1 MKQAANPRDFSPE
14 MMLPGI
20 KATTRPDDFFPL
32 EQAQLM
38 TFDGEAWRAFGDGIN
53 GEVGHQ
59 PLSGQGAAGA
69 GSTGAQPN
77 AGAQEFLWIDRIAV
91 DPGFVVQM
99 RTGRSAG

>member
-1 MKQAANPRDFSPE
+1 MKHAANPRDFSPE
-14 MMLPGI
+14 MLLPRI
-20 KATTRPDDFFPL
+20 RANARPDDFLPV
-32 EQAQLM
+32 EQMQLM
-38 TFDGEAWRAFGDGIN
+38 KFDGEAWRAFGDVIN

-59 PLSGQGAAGA
+59 PAVRQGAAGA

-77 AGAQEFLWIDRIAV
+77 TGAQEFLWIDRIAV